1 MLCTCRCT
9 HTTGHSLLFFTLYS
23 YSLKGRTT
31 GDAVARAT
39 VHTTERV
46 PDALPTAQRPRA
58 AREVLA
64 WRDSDTLR
72 VCLVPPSLAVTTS
85 HVPLS
90 SLLAS
95 SPLGSPLASALGQ
108 VHGNT
113 RCGTAYMD
121 PTRQPSPTPLDIFR
135 HCIIWLLASAAPI
148 HHLSILCAGLRHH
161 PRGGAD
167 TTL

>member
-1 MLCTCRCT
+1 MQM
-9 HTTGHSLLFFTLYS
+9 HTYDGSQLAVFYSLLLLF
-23 YSLKGRTT
+23 KGPYDGRRGRARYGTHDGTRPRRTPYT
-31 GDAVARAT
+31 
-39 VHTTERV
+39 
-46 PDALPTAQRPRA
+46 QRPRA